1 MPPFV
6 ATAFALAVLAAALS
20 GCNAPPPSSAY
31 AEITFSHLEPYRF
44 EVAAV
49 EVVVPFVAPL
59 KPPHVEHLSPTP
71 PADLMRRWVADRVVA
86 VGAVGAEG
94 ADGVVR
100 VTISD
105 ASIVVT
111 ALKVN
116 EDLKDRFT
124 TEQVARYDARA
135 EMLIEVLDGRNLVRA
150 HAGAVATRS
159 RTVSEGL
166 NMRQRDQVL
175 YEITEALIADLD
187 RALGPNIERYLGG
200 YLR

>member
-1 MPPFV
+1 MPLRP
-6 ATAFALAVLAAALS
+6 AIALAALAVLAAALS
-20 GCNAPPPSSAY
+20 GCNAPPPSAAY

-71 PADLMRRWVADRVVA
+71 PADLMRRWVADRIVAVSA
-86 VGAVGAEG
+86 VGADGA
-94 ADGVVR
+94 VR

-105 ASIVVT
+105 ARIVMTV
-111 ALKVN
+111 LKVN

-159 RTVSEGL
+159 RTVPEGL

-175 YEITEALIADLD
+175 YELTEALIADLD
-187 RALGPNIERYLGG
+187 RALGPNIERYLVG

>member
-1 MPPFV
+1 MPLRP
-6 ATAFALAVLAAALS
+6 ALALAALAVLAAALS
-20 GCNAPPPSSAY
+20 GCNAPPPSAAY

-71 PADLMRRWVADRVVA
+71 PADLMRRWVADRLQP
-86 VGAVGAEG
+86 VGTDGA
-94 ADGVVR
+94 VR

-105 ASIVVT
+105 AHIVMTV
-111 ALKVN
+111 LKVN

-135 EMLIEVLDGRNLVRA
+135 EMLIEVLDGRNLVQA

-159 RTVSEGL
+159 RTVPEGL

-175 YEITEALIADLD
+175 YELTEALIADLD
-187 RALGPNIERYLGG
+187 RALGPNIERYLVG

>member
-1 MPPFV
+1 MPPRLAV
-6 ATAFALAVLAAALS
+6 TLAALAAVAALA
-20 GCNAPPPSSAY
+20 GCNAAPPTAAY

-49 EVVVPFVAPL
+49 EVAEPFVAPL
-59 KPPHVEHLSPTP
+59 KAPNVEHLSPTP
-71 PADLMRRWVADRVVA
+71 PADLMRRWVADRVM
-86 VGAVGAEG
+86 AVGAEG
-94 ADGVVR
+94 AVR

-105 ASIVVT
+105 AHIVMTV
-111 ALKVN
+111 LKVN

-159 RTVSEGL
+159 RTVPEGL

-175 YEITEALIADLD
+175 YELTEALIADLD
-187 RALGPNIERYLGG
+187 RALGPNIERYLVG

>member
-1 MPPFV
+1 MPLRP
-6 ATAFALAVLAAALS
+6 AIALAALAVLAAALS
-20 GCNAPPPSSAY
+20 GCNAPPPSAIY

-71 PADLMRRWVADRVVA
+71 PADLMRRWVADRVMA
-86 VGAVGAEG
+86 VGAVGA
-94 ADGVVR
+94 VR

-105 ASIVVT
+105 ARIVMTV
-111 ALKVN
+111 LKVN

-159 RTVSEGL
+159 RTVPEGL

-175 YEITEALIADLD
+175 FELTEALIADLD
-187 RALGPNIERYLGG
+187 RALGPNIERYLVG

>member
-1 MPPFV
+1 MPLRP
-6 ATAFALAVLAAALS
+6 ALALAALAVLAAALS
-20 GCNAPPPSSAY
+20 GCNAPPPSAAY

-71 PADLMRRWVADRVVA
+71 PADLMRRWVADRLQP
-86 VGAVGAEG
+86 VGTDGA
-94 ADGVVR
+94 VR

-105 ASIVVT
+105 AHIVMTV
-111 ALKVN
+111 LKVN

-135 EMLIEVLDGRNLVRA
+135 EMLIEVLDGRNMVRA

-159 RTVSEGL
+159 RTVPEGL

-175 YEITEALIADLD
+175 YELTEALIADLD
-187 RALGPNIERYLGG
+187 RALGPNIERYLVG

>member
-1 MPPFV
+1 MPPRL
-6 ATAFALAVLAAALS
+6 AIALAALAVLAAALS
-20 GCNAPPPSSAY
+20 GCNAPPPSAAY

-71 PADLMRRWVADRVVA
+71 PADLMRRWVADRLQP
-86 VGAVGAEG
+86 VGTDGA
-94 ADGVVR
+94 VR

-105 ASIVVT
+105 AHIVMTV
-111 ALKVN
+111 LKVN

-135 EMLIEVLDGRNLVRA
+135 EMLIEVLDGRNMVQA

-159 RTVSEGL
+159 RTVPEGL

-175 YEITEALIADLD
+175 YELTEALIADLD
-187 RALGPNIERYLGG
+187 RALGPNIERYLVG